1 MRTRIAHSVLL
12 ILALSGTAHA
22 STENHTQETLKARQD
37 KAVGIGLG
45 TGVLVGAVIGGPIG
59 AAAAGMFGAVM
70 GDNIVKTDALEDTQQ
85 TLAKTQS
92 DLTFSEQALLSAD
105 ASIEKMQ
112 NKQRVWQNI
121 QSAIQFKTGSDELE
135 VAYEAQLNRIAKVL
149 EEHPDLFLELTGY
162 ADRRGDETFN
172 LALSNQRANSVKAYL
187 IEKGVDSKQLL
198 TSAMGEMDRDNDTLS
213 REMLFFDRKVVMTLR
228 GEQDALTAAQ

>member
-1 MRTRIAHSVLL
+1 MKTRIAHSIVL

-22 STENHTQETLKARQD
+22 AQDSYSNEALKAKQD

-45 TGVLVGAVIGGPIG
+45 TGVLVGAIIAGPIG

-92 DLTFSEQALLSAD
+92 DLFSSEQALLSAD
-105 ASIEKMQ
+105 ASIEEMQ
-112 NKQRVWQNI
+112 SKQRVWQNI
-121 QSAIQFKTGSDELE
+121 QSAIQFKTGSDNLE
-135 VAYEAQLNRIAKVL
+135 PAYQAQLDRLADVL
-149 EEHPDLFLELTGY
+149 EQHPGLFLELTGY
-162 ADRRGDETFN
+162 ADSRGDETFN

-187 IEKGVDSKQLL
+187 IKKGVDSKQLL
-198 TSAMGEMDRDNDTLS
+198 TSAKGETPRGSDPIS